1 MCFVIALDRLERTGS
16 VPGGYRELRWNGG
29 ITTLELRLNLWKPFG
44 GGCFVRKATDGF
56 KM

>member
-29 ITTLELRLNLWKPFG
+29 ITMVERWLNLWKPFG